1 MFTPTGRVCG
11 RFLPTVA
18 SAITNDKESIM
29 GRRDM
34 GPASWLWLA
43 VIAAALWVHGGR
55 AAEDAKA
62 SFPAKVAELEASAK
76 TDQEKY
82 DRSLDELVATDMD
95 GALRYLLDSKP
106 GTMNSGTR
114 HGVNMPTNVDCALAA
129 SFLKRATE
137 KQREQ
142 LLLGIIESPNYA
154 TRLSFPYLFSSSSFS
169 EPARTDIEIA
179 NFCRE
184 YLDKH
189 TVNNDVAFSLFS
201 FLLGGHKFDY
211 QSANSPLGKWIK
223 NLANTRNDIYA
234 YYANQIIA
242 VHCPLT
248 PELSTRILQ
257 AMRPGDQKSYAEI
270 GTVWGVWWRL
280 GGNMFAMRNK
290 DKIDAS
296 RALSAD
302 ILSEITKVVADSP
315 DWLFNIV
322 TPSMEAD
329 PAMETNPGPWI
340 VGYLGL
346 LQHGTPDG
354 KKLIHYFVQKAQ
366 LHQVMQLIRENSSF
380 IPPDEFN
387 AYCTRVCQRL
397 ANKEYTDLMTLGCA
411 IAFAKCYLQH
421 PKLSDADKAANRR
434 LLEQALG
441 LAPAE
446 KTDK

>member
-1 MFTPTGRVCG
+1 MTLMNRINAVV
-11 RFLPTVA
+11 FLLVILVLGECKIYA
-18 SAITNDKESIM
+18 EEITF
-29 GRRDM
+29 
-34 GPASWLWLA
+34 A
-43 VIAAALWVHGGR
+43 
-55 AAEDAKA
+55 
-62 SFPAKVAELEASAK
+62 AKVVKLSALAETE
-76 TDQEKY
+76 QEKY
-82 DRSLDELVATDMD
+82 ARGLDELVATDMD
-95 GALRYLLDSKP
+95 GTLRYLLDSKP

-114 HGVNMPTNVDCALAA
+114 HGVNMPTNIDCALAA
-129 SFLKRATE
+129 SFLKRAAG

-154 TRLSFPYLFSSSSFS
+154 KRLSFPYLFSSPSYFS
-169 EPARTDIEIA
+169 EPSSAGIEIA
-179 NFCRE
+179 NFCKE
-184 YLDKH
+184 YLDNH

-211 QSANSPLGKWIK
+211 QSANSSLGKWVK
-223 NLANTRNDIYA
+223 KLANTRSDIYA

-248 PELSTRILQ
+248 PDLSAAILQ
-257 AMRPGDQKSYAEI
+257 AMRPGEPKSYAEI
-270 GTVWGVWWRL
+270 GTVWGTWWRL

-290 DKIDAS
+290 VKIDAS

-302 ILSEITKVVADSP
+302 ILPEITKVVADSP
-315 DWLFNIV
+315 DWLFNMV

-340 VGYLGL
+340 VGYLGV
-346 LQHGTPDG
+346 LQRDTPEG
-354 KKLIHYFVQKAQ
+354 KKLIDVFVQKAQ
-366 LHQVMQLIRENSSF
+366 LHQVMQLMRESSNF

-387 AYCTRVCQRL
+387 VYCTRACQRL

-421 PKLSDADKAANRR
+421 PKLSDADKAANRH

-446 KTDK
+446 KNDK